1 MIPGHE
7 TYPRLTLHQELSKGV
22 NSTDGLAAVR
32 SLRKIRHERL
42 QKRLFV
48 LDKDAR
54 LRSGARG
61 LQARKALLAFEKEV
75 AESAALYVL
84 SHLSHV

>member
-1 MIPGHE
+1 M
-7 TYPRLTLHQELSKGV
+7 LTCVCGVALATGV
-22 NSTDGLAAVR
+22 NGSDPYAALR
-32 SLRKIRHERL
+32 ALRKLRHERM

-61 LQARKALLAFEKEV
+61 LQARKALSEFEKEV
-75 AESAALYVL
+75 AESAALCVPL
-84 SHLSHV
+84 PFFP

>member
-1 MIPGHE
+1 M
-7 TYPRLTLHQELSKGV
+7 
-22 NSTDGLAAVR
+22 
-32 SLRKIRHERL
+32 

-61 LQARKALLAFEKEV
+61 LQARKALVEYEKAV
-75 AESAALYVL
+75 AQSAALYDTL
-84 SHLSHV
+84 SP

>member
-1 MIPGHE
+1 M
-7 TYPRLTLHQELSKGV
+7 
-22 NSTDGLAAVR
+22 
-32 SLRKIRHERL
+32 

-61 LQARKALLAFEKEV
+61 LQARKALVEHEKAV
-75 AESAALYVL
+75 AQSAAL
-84 SHLSHV
+84 